1 MEPRASLEAQ
11 ATTAFSALS
20 RNPYPGRGLV
30 IGRAA
35 EDDAWLLVYWIMGRS
50 AHSQNRR
57 FVASGPEL
65 RTEPVDA
72 AAVEDPSLIIYEAM
86 LELPGCYLV
95 TNGDQT
101 RTLRDGLEKGESF
114 ETALRSRECEP
125 DAPNLTP
132 RISGLLDIRVGA
144 TVWLSLLRADP
155 FDSERTARTTFELP
169 APPPGYRHPAAS
181 SPDPGSPPRRQ
192 WSAYPGS
199 PCRRRRPRPDP
210 PDPRPGCPGS
220 HNFPPNQHNSSHA
233 GRWTDTCR
241 RSVHVAMP

>member
-1 MEPRASLEAQ
+1 MEPRVSLEAE

-57 FVASGPEL
+57 FVANGPEL
-65 RTEPVDA
+65 RTEPVDP

-114 ETALRSRECEP
+114 ETALRSREREP
-125 DAPNLTP
+125 DAPNFTP

-144 TVWLSLLRADP
+144 TVWLSLLRVDP

-169 APPPGYRHPAAS
+169 APPPGLGRGLTTYS
-181 SPDPGSPPRRQ
+181 GDGSPLPSFRGEPM
-192 WSAYPGS
+192 WLPLAGSAE
-199 PCRRRRPRPDP
+199 
-210 PDPRPGCPGS
+210 
-220 HNFPPNQHNSSHA
+220 A
-233 GRWTDTCR
+233 VTDR
-241 RSVHVAMP
+241 YWDALDSDNRVALAVKRVPETGPAELLVRNRFEA